1 MHVVDVSPEMFSLQ
15 SSKARLSYKL
25 DKTILNPE
33 DLRETLA
40 RSIEEGLDTLGGNV
54 GRVILY
60 HVKKEYS
67 LTVED
72 VIDKPTVFLEA
83 LQDMFGAGAFT
94 LEDTIVKTIL
104 SNMPEMRDLVRTR
117 RLGRL
122 LTGLRQKNGL
132 RLAVE

>member
-1 MHVVDVSPEMFSLQ
+1 MQ
-15 SSKARLSYKL
+15 SSKARLSYNL
-25 DKTILNPE
+25 DKTILKSE
-33 DLRETLA
+33 DLREKLA

-54 GRVILY
+54 GRVVLY
-60 HVKKEYS
+60 HIKKRYS

-72 VIDKPTVFLEA
+72 VIDKPMVFLEA

-104 SNMPEMRDLVRTR
+104 SNMPEMREVVHTR

-122 LTGLRQKNGL
+122 LTGLRQRNEL
-132 RLAVE
+132 HLTE